1 MFWRMT
7 AVTILLV
14 FYGVYIGKMLLQR
27 KRGIRTDQIAK
38 RKKRDQIFYT
48 ELLLKIAT
56 YSVVPVEAVSI
67 LAMKPALPGAV
78 MAIGLLL
85 GIAGDIIFVIA
96 VVTMQDSWRAGIAE
110 EDNRGMVT
118 SGIYRISRN
127 PAFLGFDCV
136 YLAVLLMFFNW
147 TLLFFSVFAAVM
159 LHLQILQEE
168 KYLPAV
174 FGEDYISYKK
184 CVRMYLGKKNRAC
197 NIR

>member
-184 CVRMYLGKKNRAC
+184 CVCRYLGRKNRAG
-197 NIR
+197 NKR